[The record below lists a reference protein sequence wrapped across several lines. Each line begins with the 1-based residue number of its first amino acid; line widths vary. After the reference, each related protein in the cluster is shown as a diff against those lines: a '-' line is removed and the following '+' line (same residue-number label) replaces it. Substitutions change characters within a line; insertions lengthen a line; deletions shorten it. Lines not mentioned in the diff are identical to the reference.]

1 MRATKANRVKFV
13 QSSVDESLFG
23 ERVTAVHEP
32 LDVRTFDPPWED
44 NGKAKASP
52 SKPLLFYCPTSPSRP
67 TSSRSQTSQASQ
79 LRSYKPVKFSPS
91 YVDHSL
97 FGKRK
102 TKRSDSPPPSE
113 FEPPWVKESEKRPVR
128 PLLFDFNSRL
138 VFDNS
143 DVNNANSLAA
153 SARSKTPQSSSRS
166 SSRRSS
172 RTQSAGHLEKI
183 INSKPPWRW
192 R

>member
-23 ERVTAVHEP
+23 ERVTVVHEP

-143 DVNNANSLAA
+143 DVNNANTPAA

-183 INSKPPWRW
+183 INSKPPWR
-192 R
+192 

>member
-44 NGKAKASP
+44 NGKGKASP

-128 PLLFDFNSRL
+128 PLLFDFN
-138 VFDNS
+138 
-143 DVNNANSLAA
+143 
-153 SARSKTPQSSSRS
+153 ARQRKHPGSICTFQDSIKFESQFVTKKLKD
-166 SSRRSS
+166 
-172 RTQSAGHLEKI
+172 TK
-183 INSKPPWRW
+183 RW
-192 R
+192 KFR

>member
-52 SKPLLFYCPTSPSRP
+52 SKPLLFYCPTSPSWP
-67 TSSRSQTSQASQ
+67 TFSRSQTSQASPV
-79 LRSYKPVKFSPS
+79 RSYKPVKFSPS
-91 YVDHSL
+91 YVDDSL

-128 PLLFDFNSRL
+128 PLLFDFKARL
-138 VFDNS
+138 VF
-143 DVNNANSLAA
+143 
-153 SARSKTPQSSSRS
+153 
-166 SSRRSS
+166 
-172 RTQSAGHLEKI
+172 EKFWCKQRKHPGSI
-183 INSKPPWRW
+183 CTFQDSIKFESQFVTKKLKDTKRW
-192 R
+192 KFR